1 MPKRL
6 VIPVEFSSI
15 KEEEIL
21 LYAKL
26 KGYSSPGSIIKDIL
40 KGKLP
45 VSILNFQ
52 EDLNHEER

>member
-6 VIPVEFSSI
+6 VIPVEFSFS
-15 KEEEIL
+15 KEEEIK
-21 LYAKL
+21 LYTTL

-45 VSILNFQ
+45 VSILNYQ
-52 EDLNHEER
+52 EGLDNEER